1 MSATSTGRL
10 SAMTTPLAG
19 IRILDFTRYQQ
30 GPFATVMLADMGAE
44 VLKIEEPQGGD
55 FGRRMWREPD
65 GFSAFFEALDR
76 GKKSICIDLRA
87 PEGQQL
93 ALRLGATCDV
103 VVQNF
108 RPGTMEAW
116 GLGYDEFRERNPRII
131 YAEASGW
138 GTQGPLAKYPSFDQI
153 SQAYSGF
160 AQHSGGGPGF
170 RPEVSYPGVADQTGG
185 MNLAF
190 GIMTALF
197 VRERTGE
204 GQKVEV
210 SLLGTQIALQAPE
223 LLHYLHFGEERPRE
237 FRASPTVGQFQC
249 ADERWVMIVGIDQKF
264 WPRIAQALG
273 LAELIDDPRFARG
286 YPRWRNR
293 AELESLMEDAFLN
306 FSADEALERFRVADV
321 PASLVQDYAGLAL
334 EVQPAVN
341 GYIVDQDHPR
351 FGKQRVIGLHVQLS
365 GTPGE
370 VSSPAPELGAH
381 TLEVLR
387 SLGLTDGELS
397 ALDQAGV
404 IASAD

>member
-1 MSATSTGRL
+1 
-10 SAMTTPLAG
+10 MTTALAG

-44 VLKIEEPQGGD
+44 VLKIEEPGGGD

-76 GKKSICIDLRA
+76 GKKSICIDLRTA
-87 PEGQQL
+87 EGQQL

-108 RPGTMEAW
+108 RPGTMEGW
-116 GLGYDEFRERNPRII
+116 GLSYEDFRARNPLII

-138 GTQGPLAKYPSFDQI
+138 GTQGPLAKFPSFDQI

-197 VRERTGE
+197 ARERTGE

-264 WPRIAQALG
+264 WPRIARALD
-273 LAELIDDPRFARG
+273 LEPLVEDPRFARG
-286 YPRWRNR
+286 YPRWKNR
-293 AELESLMEDAFLN
+293 VELERLMEEAFLGY
-306 FSADEALERFRVADV
+306 SADEALERLRIADV
-321 PASLVQDYAGLAL
+321 PASLVQDYAALAR
-334 EVQPAVN
+334 EEQPRAN
-341 GYIVDQDHPR
+341 GYIVQREDPR
-351 FGKQRVIGLHVQLS
+351 YGKQDVIGLHVQLS
-365 GTPGE
+365 GTPG
-370 VSSPAPELGAH
+370 VVGSPAPELGSH

-387 SLGLTDGELS
+387 ALGVSDAELTSLEQS
-397 ALDQAGV
+397 GV
-404 IASAD
+404 ISSAD